1 MDIYKGVLKGYMWFY
16 VEFCCGFLEIWIL
29 KIVCVILL
37 DFYPSVY
44 CQKLQCVN
52 SYQGLQSMTGV
63 LYTVLG

>member
-1 MDIYKGVLKGYMWFY
+1 MY

-37 DFYPSVY
+37 DFCLSVFYP
-44 CQKLQCVN
+44 KLQCVN